1 MNKTLLR
8 DVGNYTNRCGGVLPE
23 RCILF
28 TSLNLAGNG
37 LTVCRGTRSC
47 RLKAAVWAQK
57 GVK

>member
-8 DVGNYTNRCGGVLPE
+8 DVGNYTNWCGDILPE

-28 TSLNLAGNG
+28 TFLHLAGNC
-37 LTVCRGTRSC
+37 LAICRGTSSYCWR
-47 RLKAAVWAQK
+47 AAVLAQK